1 MNAFGLYR
9 LKWSQA
15 HEYILTLCA
24 FFLPLQLRV
33 LTFLLAALFLCVIVM
48 RVLKISSS
56 SFHGLRLFV
65 FFPFAFFSAFLVL
78 GWFQQPHHLEV
89 LKEIETKAPFFF
101 LPIIFILLPKLT
113 FQSRSQIFRAF
124 TAGTVVFVIVSIGHS
139 IVRWFFE
146 DGVGVFFYQKLSW
159 TFHPSYLAVYCC
171 LAIGAIYYELSTS
184 NRRCIYNNFLLCI
197 VFLMAVYIA
206 FLSSKS
212 GFLSLFLTVFILLY
226 YTWRRQLKMKNF
238 WFITLLIG
246 LGFGIPFFTIGQI
259 NGRVAAAVTDVNT
272 QQASDKKASTAM
284 RFVTWQASI
293 NIVKQNPL
301 GVGTGNWKMALR
313 KEYNAM
319 NELEAAQKP
328 LPSHNAFLQIA
339 VEWGYIGVFLLVG
352 LVVLNLF
359 YAFKSKG
366 LFFWVFS
373 VLMPFN
379 FLFESMLE
387 LQQGIVL
394 FTFITL
400 LLGFRK
406 YSQGFPS
413 EMA

>member
-1 MNAFGLYR
+1 MKALGLNR
-9 LKWSQA
+9 LKWSHT
-15 HEYILTLCA
+15 HEYLLTLCA
-24 FFLPLQLRV
+24 FFMPLQLRV
-33 LTFLLAALFLCVIVM
+33 LTFVLVALFVCVIVM

-56 SFHGLRLFV
+56 ATQELRLAV

-78 GWFQQPHHLEV
+78 GWFEQPQHIEV

-101 LPIIFILLPKLT
+101 LPVLFIFLPKLS

-124 TAGTVVFVIVSIGHS
+124 TAGTLVFVILSIFHAL
-139 IVRWFFE
+139 VRWVFG
-146 DGVGVFFYQKLSW
+146 DGMGVFFYQKLSW

-184 NRRCIYNNFLLCI
+184 NRRCLYNNLLLIMVFLL
-197 VFLMAVYIA
+197 AGYIA

-212 GFLSLFLTVFILLY
+212 GFLSLFLTFFILLY

-238 WFITLLIG
+238 WLFTLLIG

-259 NGRVAAAVTDVNT
+259 NGRVAAAVTDVNS
-272 QQASDKKASTAM
+272 QQVTEKKASTAM
-284 RFVTWQASI
+284 RFVTWQASL

-313 KEYNAM
+313 KEYSSM

-339 VEWGYIGVFLLVG
+339 VEWGYIGLFLLVG
-352 LVVLNLF
+352 LVILNVY

-366 LFFWVFS
+366 LFFWLFS

-394 FTFITL
+394 FTFFTL

>member
-1 MNAFGLYR
+1 MNALGLNR
-9 LKWSQA
+9 IKWDKT
-15 HEYILTLCA
+15 HEYLLTTCA
-24 FFLPLQLRV
+24 FLMPLQLRA
-33 LTFLLAALFLCVIVM
+33 LTFALVALFVCVVVM
-48 RVLKISSS
+48 RLLKFSTDSAQ
-56 SFHGLRLFV
+56 GLRLAV
-65 FFPFAFFSAFLVL
+65 FFPFAFFSAFLFL
-78 GWFQQPHHLEV
+78 GWFEQPQNIEV
-89 LKEIETKAPFFF
+89 FKEIETKAPFFF
-101 LPIIFILLPKLT
+101 LPVIFFLLPKLS

-124 TAGTVVFVIVSIGHS
+124 TAGTIVFVVISILHA
-139 IVRWFFE
+139 IKRWLTG

-171 LAIGAIYYELSTS
+171 LAIGAVYYELSTS
-184 NRRCIYNNFLLCI
+184 NRSFFYKNVLLGMVFLL
-197 VFLMAVYIA
+197 AVYVA

-212 GFLSLFLTVFILLY
+212 GFLSLFLTFFILLY
-226 YTWRRQLKMKNF
+226 YTWRRQLRMKNF
-238 WFITLLIG
+238 WFFTFLIG

-259 NGRVAAAVTDVNT
+259 NGRVAAAVTDVNS
-272 QQASDKKASTAM
+272 QQVTDKKASTAM
-284 RFVTWQASI
+284 RFVTWQASL
-293 NIVKQNPL
+293 NVVKQNPL
-301 GVGTGNWKMALR
+301 GVGTGNWKTALR
-313 KEYNAM
+313 KEYSAM
-319 NELEAAQKP
+319 NEHEAAQKP

-339 VEWGYIGVFLLVG
+339 VEWGYIGLFLLVG
-352 LVVLNLF
+352 LVILNLY

-366 LFFWVFS
+366 LFFWLFS

-394 FTFITL
+394 FTFVTL

>member
-1 MNAFGLYR
+1 MNTLGLNR

-15 HEYILTLCA
+15 HEYLLAICA
-24 FFLPLQLRV
+24 FFMPLQLRV
-33 LTFLLAALFLCVIVM
+33 LTFVLIALFVSVIVM
-48 RVLKISSS
+48 RVLKVSRSAAQ
-56 SFHGLRLFV
+56 GLRLAV

-78 GWFQQPHHLEV
+78 GWFEQPQHMEV

-101 LPIIFILLPKLT
+101 LPVLFIFLPKLS

-124 TAGTVVFVIVSIGHS
+124 TAGTLVFVIIS
-139 IVRWFFE
+139 IVHAFVRWIFG
-146 DGVGVFFYQKLSW
+146 DGSGVFFYQKLSW
-159 TFHPSYLAVYCC
+159 TFHPSYLAIYCC

-184 NRRCIYNNFLLCI
+184 SRRCLYNNLLLVMVFLL
-197 VFLMAVYIA
+197 AGYIA

-212 GFLSLFLTVFILLY
+212 GFLSLFLTFFILLY

-238 WFITLLIG
+238 WFFTLLIG

-259 NGRVAAAVTDVNT
+259 NGRVAAAVTDVNS
-272 QQASDKKASTAM
+272 QQVTEKKASTAM
-284 RFVTWQASI
+284 RFVTWQASL

-313 KEYNAM
+313 KEYSAM
-319 NELEAAQKP
+319 NEPEAAQKP

-339 VEWGYIGVFLLVG
+339 VEWGYIGLFLLVG
-352 LVVLNLF
+352 LVTLNLY

-366 LFFWVFS
+366 LFFWLFS

-394 FTFITL
+394 FTFFTL

>member
-1 MNAFGLYR
+1 MNALGLNR
-9 LKWSQA
+9 LKWSHT
-15 HEYILTLCA
+15 HEYLLTLCA
-24 FFLPLQLRV
+24 FFMPLQLRV
-33 LTFLLAALFLCVIVM
+33 LTFVLVALFVCVIVM
-48 RVLKISSS
+48 RVLKVSSS
-56 SFHGLRLFV
+56 AAQELRLAV
-65 FFPFAFFSAFLVL
+65 FFPFAFFSAFLVW
-78 GWFQQPHHLEV
+78 GWFEQPQHIEV

-101 LPIIFILLPKLT
+101 LPVLFIFLPKLS

-124 TAGTVVFVIVSIGHS
+124 TAGTLVFVVLSIIHAL
-139 IVRWFFE
+139 VRLIFG
-146 DGVGVFFYQKLSW
+146 DGADVFFYQKLSW
-159 TFHPSYLAVYCC
+159 TFHPSYLALYCC
-171 LAIGAIYYELSTS
+171 LAIGSIYYDLSTT
-184 NRRCIYNNFLLCI
+184 NRGCLYNNLLLIMVFLLAC
-197 VFLMAVYIA
+197 YIA

-212 GFLSLFLTVFILLY
+212 GFLSLFLTFFILLY

-238 WFITLLIG
+238 WLFTLLIG
-246 LGFGIPFFTIGQI
+246 LGFGIPFFTVGQI
-259 NGRVAAAVTDVNT
+259 NGRVAAAFTDVNS
-272 QQASDKKASTAM
+272 QQVTEKKASTAM
-284 RFVTWQASI
+284 RFVTWQASL

-313 KEYNAM
+313 KEYSSM
-319 NELEAAQKP
+319 NELEAARKP

-339 VEWGYIGVFLLVG
+339 VEWGYIGLFLLVG
-352 LVVLNLF
+352 LVILNLY

-366 LFFWVFS
+366 LFFWLFG

-394 FTFITL
+394 FTFFTL

>member
-1 MNAFGLYR
+1 MKMLN
-9 LKWSQA
+9 LKSIQWNQV
-15 HEYILTLCA
+15 HEYLLVSCA
-24 FFLPLQLRV
+24 FFMPLQLRM
-33 LTFLLAALFLCVIVM
+33 LTFLLVALFMAVVVNRIFNFAP
-48 RVLKISSS
+48 KPEGSS
-56 SFHGLRLFV
+56 RLIIFI
-65 FFPFAFFSAFLVL
+65 PFAFFSAFLISGGL
-78 GWFQQPHHLEV
+78 NQLNN
-89 LKEIETKAPFFF
+89 LDAMKEIETKAPFFF
-101 LPIIFILLPKLT
+101 LPIVFLLLPRLS
-113 FQSRSQIFRAF
+113 FQLRSQIFRAF
-124 TAGTVVFVIVSIGHS
+124 TAGTVVFVFCSVGHAFY
-139 IVRWFFE
+139 RWSCGE
-146 DGVGVFFYQKLSW
+146 GLGVFFYQKLSW
-159 TFHPSYLAVYCC
+159 TFHPSYLAIYCC
-171 LAIGAIYYELSTS
+171 LSIAAIYYELCTS
-184 NRRCIYNNFLLCI
+184 NRRCLYNNGLLILIFLL
-197 VFLMAVYIA
+197 AVYIA

-212 GFLSLFLTVFILLY
+212 GFLSLFLTMFIILY
-226 YTWRRQLKMKNF
+226 YSWRRKLKMKHF
-238 WFITLLIG
+238 WIFVCLIG
-246 LGFGIPFFTIGQI
+246 LGFGIPFSTIGQI

-272 QQASDKKASTAM
+272 QQIQEKKASTAM

-293 NIVKQNPL
+293 NILKQNPL

-319 NELEAAQKP
+319 NEQEAAQKP

-339 VEWGYIGVFLLVG
+339 VEWGYVGLFLLCL
-352 LVVLNLF
+352 LVVLNVF

-373 VLMPFN
+373 ILLPFN

>member
-1 MNAFGLYR
+1 MIAFGLHR

-15 HEYILTLCA
+15 HEYLLTLCA

-33 LTFLLAALFLCVIVM
+33 LTFLLAALFLSVIVM
-48 RVLKISSS
+48 RILKISSS
-56 SFHGLRLFV
+56 SVQGLRLFV

-139 IVRWFFE
+139 IARWFSG

-184 NRRCIYNNFLLCI
+184 NRRCFYNNFLLCI
-197 VFLMAVYIA
+197 VFLMAGYIA

-226 YTWRRQLKMKNF
+226 YTWRRQLRMKNF

-319 NELEAAQKP
+319 HELEAAQKP

-352 LVVLNLF
+352 LVALNLF